1 MISKFTVRYSVVL
14 LMLLSVF
21 LMEVNTLQANT
32 PDDAQITVS
41 GTVYDASTGNT
52 LTGVNV
58 TVQGRVVGTST
69 NANGEFSLRVN
80 EEPPITLVISIIG
93 YISKRI
99 EITEQNVSGL
109 RIEIEEQTILGSDVV
124 VSASRVEES
133 ILDAPISIEKIDA
146 IGIQQAAAPSFYDAI
161 ANLKGVDFSSQSMT
175 FKSVNM
181 RGFAANGNLR
191 FVQHIDGIDNQAPGL
206 NFPVGNIVGI
216 SDLDLESAELIPGVA
231 SALYGPNAINGIL
244 LMRSKSPF
252 EYQGFSA
259 MIKSGVNHV
268 DSRDD
273 DPSLYN
279 DFSVRYANAI
289 NDRLA
294 FKVNASYLRANDFI
308 ANDRRDTGPA
318 TFGAIERGATERGD
332 NRVYNGLNV
341 YGEPLL
347 TIGNI
352 ADGLI
357 ESLSASNDPNDQ
369 QTADNLSTL
378 RDFGLLPYG
387 SSGAFTPN
395 GFEESS
401 FVDNTTESLKLG
413 AALHYRISD
422 NYELIGQYNWGNGST
437 VYTANDR
444 FILDDFIIWTAKLEL
459 QNPNFFLRAYTTQ
472 ENSGDTYAA
481 NTIASLIN
489 VETFIPDYFQRYV
502 EVRQQQLQNPEIT
515 NEVAHLAARE
525 YAASQQPQP
534 GSDQFNLLFNEFR
547 EIPISEGGAK
557 FLDRTGMWH
566 AEGQYS
572 FQDII
577 DPGIVDVI
585 AGGNVRRFT
594 LNSEGTLFALDDD
607 GNEFNLDEFGAYVQ
621 LSKSV
626 LDDRLDLQGSL
637 RFDKHQDFEGQFSP
651 RLSAVYS
658 LANNH
663 NVRASFQRGFR
674 IPSTQNQLIDLDVV
688 ARRLLGNNDVII
700 DRYLLEENPVYR
712 SESVE
717 AAREALSTGGATP
730 QEARNLLQGVDF
742 EPFRTEKVT
751 TFEVGYKSLINNR
764 LFLDAYYYY
773 NIYEDFIAEIE
784 FIQGVPNGLRQ
795 DPGSFDAE
803 TADGQDAIINRT
815 VATQRFGLNINADGT
830 VRSHGFAVG
839 AEYSLAG
846 GYNLGANASF
856 NELISQQDLLDQGFR
871 ASFNTPKWR
880 YNLSFANR
888 RVTQNFGFNMT
899 WRWQD
904 AFQWESTF
912 GEGVIPAF
920 GSLDAQVSFRL
931 PAYNSILKFGGS
943 NVLNN
948 RYETSIGNPTMGAIY
963 YVSLTFDQLLN

>member
-1 MISKFTVRYSVVL
+1 MISKFTGRYSVVIL
-14 LMLLSVF
+14 TLLSVF
-21 LMEVNTLQANT
+21 LMEVNTLQANS

-279 DFSVRYANAI
+279 DFSIRYANAI
-289 NDRLA
+289 TDRLA
-294 FKVNASYLRANDFI
+294 FKVNASYLRANDFR
-308 ANDRRDTGPA
+308 ASDMRDTGPA

-352 ADGLI
+352 ADGVI
-357 ESLSASNDPNDQ
+357 AGGGAQGAQIAAIRS
-369 QTADNLSTL
+369 
-378 RDFGLLPYG
+378 LLPDG
-387 SSGAFTPN
+387 EAGAFTPD
-395 GFEESS
+395 GFLESS

-413 AALHYRISD
+413 TALHYRLSD
-422 NYELIGQYNWGNGST
+422 NYELLGQFNWGNGST

-459 QNPNFFLRAYTTQ
+459 QNPNYYLRAYTTQ

-481 NTIASLIN
+481 NTVASLIN
-489 VETFIPDYFQRYV
+489 VETFIPAYFQTFAGARTQGATID
-502 EVRQQQLQNPEIT
+502 EAHAQARIAGREAQPE
-515 NEVAHLAARE
+515 
-525 YAASQQPQP
+525 P
-534 GSDQFNLLFNEFR
+534 GSDEFNSLFNQIR
-547 EIPISEGGAK
+547 DIPISEGGAK

-572 FQDII
+572 FRDII
-577 DPGIVDVI
+577 DPEIVDVI

-594 LNSEGTLFALDDD
+594 LNSEGTLFALDED
-607 GNEFNLDEFGAYVQ
+607 GNEFNLDEFGTYVQ
-621 LSKSV
+621 ASKSF
-626 LDDRLDLQGSL
+626 LDGRLDLQGSL
-637 RFDKHQDFEGQFSP
+637 RFDKHQDFDGQFSP
-651 RLSAVYS
+651 RFSAVYS
-658 LANNH
+658 IANNQ
-663 NVRASFQRGFR
+663 NIRASFQRGFR

-688 ARRLLGNNDVII
+688 ARRLLGNNDILI
-700 DRYLLEENPVYR
+700 DRYLLESNEVYR

-717 AAREALSTGGATP
+717 AAREALSTGDATP
-730 QEARNLLQGVDF
+730 QEARNMLQRVDF

-784 FIQGVPNGLRQ
+784 FIQGVPNGIRQ
-795 DPGSFDAE
+795 DPGSFDASTDE
-803 TADGQDAIINRT
+803 GRDAIINRT
-815 VATQRFGLNINADGT
+815 VPTQRYGLNINADGN

-839 AEYSLAG
+839 AEYSLPRG
-846 GYNLGANASF
+846 FNLGGNASF

-888 RVTQNFGFNMT
+888 RVTQNLGFNMT

-920 GSLDAQVSFRL
+920 GTMDAQVSFRL